1 MFVSFWRELPAENS
15 QHFWKSNNVKRR
27 SLTSY
32 YFSNKTYLWRV
43 EMYRW
48 LETIISIKRIICLR
62 SFSNLLK
69 NFVIVQIVYLEMKYK
84 LLLYY
89 KISPDINMINIGNKH
104 FNVLLDYC
112 WRVDDFLW
120 RTVKVMGTSTSSVE
134 YERIRANHRTFTMLL
149 N

>member
-48 LETIISIKRIICLR
+48 LGEIISIKRIICLR

-104 FNVLLDYC
+104 FNVLLVYC
-112 WRVDDFLW
+112 WRVDDFGERSGSW
-120 RTVKVMGTSTSSVE
+120 EHRRQVWSTNV
-134 YERIRANHRTFTMLL
+134 YEPIIALSLFC
-149 N
+149 